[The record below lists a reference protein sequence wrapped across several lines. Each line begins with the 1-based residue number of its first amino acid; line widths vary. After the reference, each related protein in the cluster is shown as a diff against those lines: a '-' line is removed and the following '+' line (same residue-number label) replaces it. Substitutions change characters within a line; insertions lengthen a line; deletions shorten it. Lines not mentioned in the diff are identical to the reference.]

1 MTKLQSLIQSHH
13 PKKLSAPQLICVDW
27 QIMVTDMRVESKV
40 SVSAL
45 ETMLLSWGYSKVSV
59 LDRLHQYEAGGNRF
73 FDCILTGDETWCH
86 YSEPES
92 KWQLMEWHH
101 SCSSEKKKFKM
112 QTSGDKMM
120 CTVFWNMKGII
131 LLGFLELSITLKRR
145 QNWRPGL
152 TG

>member
-1 MTKLQSLIQSHH
+1 M
-13 PKKLSAPQLICVDW
+13 
-27 QIMVTDMRVESKV
+27 
-40 SVSAL
+40 
-45 ETMLLSWGYSKVSV
+45 SV

-101 SCSSEKKKFKM
+101 SRSSEKKKFKM

-131 LLGFLELSITLKRR
+131 LLGFLEPEFTVNYIETSTKLKAWI
-145 QNWRPGL
+145 NWVRSKKRETFHLQHDNARPYASFYDKVPVG
-152 TG
+152 